1 MDETLAGLLGG
12 AGAAASA
19 ILPYTMSQEAIDQLK
34 ALGTQMGA
42 RGPAIGAEA
51 AGATEF
57 EPFTVTTGTGTTAVT
72 PTGGYTQTLAETP
85 AAIEQGLLG
94 AAQAAVPGAQVTPE
108 ELYSRIQAMR
118 APGIERQRGEIEQRL
133 AAQGR
138 LGTSSMLYG
147 GSSPELMAL
156 EESLRQQESA
166 DLLASLTQ
174 AGALTG
180 QNIQNIQ
187 GMLTGAYTPQTQAL
201 AALTPSVQLQQPIV
215 SSRLGGSEALYKG
228 GIAGLEAEAA
238 GLTGAANLEAARTQA
253 LGNTLAQFF
262 GVQMAEGQTQSP
274 YERLLNLLMGGSGS
288 SSPSSSSSL
297 TDSEFFDR
305 YGYFRGEA

>member
-1 MDETLAGLLGG
+1 MDELAGLLGG

-34 ALGTQMGA
+34 AIGTEMGA
-42 RGPAIGAEA
+42 RGPELGALA
-51 AGATEF
+51 AEATEF
-57 EPFTVTTGTGTTAVT
+57 TPFTVTTGLGTTQVD

-85 AAIEQGLLG
+85 QAIQEGLLG
-94 AAQAAVPGAQVTPE
+94 GALAAIPGVQVTPE
-108 ELYSRIQAMR
+108 QLYAQIQEAR
-118 APGIERQRGEIEQRL
+118 QPGIERQRLGLEQRQF
-133 AAQGR
+133 AQGR
-138 LGTSSMLYG
+138 GGVQTAAYG
-147 GSSPELMAL
+147 GTPEQLAF
-156 EESLRQQESA
+156 EQSLREQESRDMLTA
-166 DLLASLTQ
+166 LTQ

-187 GMLTGAYTPQTQAL
+187 GMLTGGYTPQTQAL
-201 AALTPSVQLQQPIV
+201 AALSPAILLQQPIV
-215 SSRLGGSEALYKG
+215 SSRLGESEALYKG

-253 LGNTLAQFF
+253 LGDTLAQFF

-274 YERLLNLLMGGSGS
+274 YERLIDLLGFGEST
-288 SSPSSSSSL
+288 PVDPSSL
-297 TDSEFFDR
+297 TDAEFFDQ

>member
-1 MDETLAGLLGG
+1 MDELAGLLGG

-19 ILPYTMSQEAIDQLK
+19 VLPYTMSQEAIDQLK
-34 ALGTQMGA
+34 AIGSEMGA
-42 RGPAIGAEA
+42 RGPELGALA
-51 AGATEF
+51 AEATEF
-57 EPFTVTTGTGTTAVT
+57 TPFTVTTGAGTTEVG

-85 AAIEQGLLG
+85 AAIEQGLLQ
-94 AAQAAVPGAQVTPE
+94 AAQTAVPGAQVTPE

-118 APGIERQRGEIEQRL
+118 APGIERQRGQIEQRL
-133 AAQGR
+133 ATQGR

-156 EESLRQQESA
+156 EESLRQQESS

-201 AALTPSVQLQQPIV
+201 AALSPAISLQQPIV
-215 SSRLGGSEALYKG
+215 SSRLGESEALYKG

-238 GLTGAANLEAARTQA
+238 GLTGAANLEAARTKA
-253 LGNTLAQFF
+253 LGDTLAQFF

-274 YERLLNLLMGGSGS
+274 YDRLLDLLGFGDDSGS
-288 SSPSSSSSL
+288 SEPFGG
-297 TDSEFFDR
+297 TGG
-305 YGYFRGEA
+305 YGAGN